1 MDMNDLILVSVDD
14 HVVEP
19 PDMFERHVSKADLE
33 RAPAGDRTRTR
44 WTPTCGR
51 SRARRSPTSGST
63 RSRAVRPRSTASSP
77 TAFDEIRK
85 GCYDIH
91 ERVRDMN
98 VNGVLGSMC
107 FPSMTGFCGQLFS
120 RTPDRDL
127 GYRLLQGYN
136 DWHIDEWCGTYP
148 GRFIPLAIVPHL
160 GRRPDGGGDPPR
172 RREGLS
178 RGHVLGEPRASSA
191 TRASTPT
198 TGTRSSRACEETGTV
213 VCLHIGSSSSIS
225 VTSDDAP
232 IDVMITTT
240 P

>member
-1 MDMNDLILVSVDD
+1 
-14 HVVEP
+14 
-19 PDMFERHVSKADLE
+19 
-33 RAPAGDRTRTR
+33 
-44 WTPTCGR
+44 
-51 SRARRSPTSGST
+51 
-63 RSRAVRPRSTASSP
+63 
-77 TAFDEIRK
+77 
-85 GCYDIH
+85 
-91 ERVRDMN
+91 MN

-127 GYRLLQGYN
+127 GLRLLQGYN

-148 GRFIPLAIVPHL
+148 GRFIPLAIVPIWDADL
-160 GRRPDGGGDPPR
+160 MAAEIYRVAEKGC
-172 RREGLS
+172 
-178 RGHVLGEPRASSA
+178 RAVTFSENPVEARA

-232 IDVMITTT
+232 VDVMITHHAGEPRSCARPTSSGRRSSASSRT
-240 P
+240 